1 MNGWAMLRIMTI
13 AVLTAGFLAGCA
25 SRADNIGAA
34 YVSPFAYDALNCRQL
49 AEEAARISTRA
60 SLAIGVQNERAVGDA
75 VATGVSIVL
84 FWPALFF
91 IRGDGVSAA
100 EVARLKGEMEAIE
113 QASIRKNCNIEFQRP
128 EAQG

>member
-1 MNGWAMLRIMTI
+1 MLRIMTV
-13 AVLTAGFLAGCA
+13 AALTSGLLAGCA

-49 AEEAARISTRA
+49 AEEAARVSTRA
-60 SLAIGVQNERAVGDA
+60 SLAIGAQNDKAVGDA
-75 VATGVSIVL
+75 VATGVGVVL

-91 IRGDGVSAA
+91 IRGDGTSAA

-113 QASIRKNCNIEFQRP
+113 QASIRKNCNIQFQRP
-128 EAQG
+128 AEQS